1 MMETEQGKALTRL
14 NNLIRRTCQGFKPPE
29 DITVSQWAD
38 KYRTLQSENSA
49 EVGRWRTTRT
59 PYLREIMDA
68 FTDPAV
74 KEIAVVASSQVGKTE
89 MLLNIL
95 AYVIDQ
101 DPATIMFGHPTIE
114 EAEKFSKQRIS
125 PMIRD
130 IEKLRTKVQES
141 KSRFSGNTIRQ
152 KIFPGGVLNLVGSN
166 SPASLASVPAR
177 YVFGDEVDRWAK
189 SAGSEGD
196 PWDLLKARTSTFYNA
211 KRVRVSTPTVAG
223 GSAIEKAFNDGTQ
236 EYWCVQCPH
245 CGEYSFITFDNI
257 KFECHVIED
266 GRSKQYVVDEV
277 NWACPECGCYTDE
290 YTTKRQPMR
299 WIAKSPE
306 AIKNGTRSFW
316 INGFYSP
323 WMKWETIV
331 TRFLNSKDDPQKLQT
346 VYNTLFGQLWEN
358 RGDLE
363 DEDELASRAEDYGA
377 EVPDGVLCLTC
388 GVDTQGDRLEY
399 EVVGYGFYGENW
411 GIEKGILSGDP
422 ATDEPWEK
430 LDGVIGREWSYKDGK
445 TLKISMT
452 FVDSGGNKT
461 QDVYEQCAR
470 RLNKRVLAVKGQGGE
485 GIPFTKPATRI
496 KYNCHGRIGKSW
508 LVMIG
513 VDEGKERIMT
523 GLKVREEGA
532 RRSHFP
538 IHDGKNGYDAL
549 FYRGLLSERVERT
562 ASGKFQWVKLPGHER
577 NEALDCR
584 NYANAA
590 FRVLSPNLDLIKQ
603 RLENPL
609 AGPEIPK
616 ASAGQPKKNRRVHR
630 NRALDGEW

>member
-1 MMETEQGKALTRL
+1 METEQGKALTRL

-211 KRVRVSTPTVAG
+211 KRVRVST
-223 GSAIEKAFNDGTQ
+223 
-236 EYWCVQCPH
+236 
-245 CGEYSFITFDNI
+245 
-257 KFECHVIED
+257 
-266 GRSKQYVVDEV
+266 
-277 NWACPECGCYTDE
+277 
-290 YTTKRQPMR
+290 
-299 WIAKSPE
+299 
-306 AIKNGTRSFW
+306 
-316 INGFYSP
+316 
-323 WMKWETIV
+323 
-331 TRFLNSKDDPQKLQT
+331 
-346 VYNTLFGQLWEN
+346 
-358 RGDLE
+358 
-363 DEDELASRAEDYGA
+363 
-377 EVPDGVLCLTC
+377 
-388 GVDTQGDRLEY
+388 
-399 EVVGYGFYGENW
+399 
-411 GIEKGILSGDP
+411 
-422 ATDEPWEK
+422 
-430 LDGVIGREWSYKDGK
+430 
-445 TLKISMT
+445 
-452 FVDSGGNKT
+452 
-461 QDVYEQCAR
+461 
-470 RLNKRVLAVKGQGGE
+470 
-485 GIPFTKPATRI
+485 
-496 KYNCHGRIGKSW
+496 
-508 LVMIG
+508 
-513 VDEGKERIMT
+513 
-523 GLKVREEGA
+523 
-532 RRSHFP
+532 
-538 IHDGKNGYDAL
+538 
-549 FYRGLLSERVERT
+549 
-562 ASGKFQWVKLPGHER
+562 
-577 NEALDCR
+577 
-584 NYANAA
+584 
-590 FRVLSPNLDLIKQ
+590 
-603 RLENPL
+603 
-609 AGPEIPK
+609 
-616 ASAGQPKKNRRVHR
+616 
-630 NRALDGEW
+630 